1 MGVQDSCSGED
12 FDSRVKIFHELMR
25 RKVREILLVSSLYD
39 ACIMEEDGRLSERII
54 NEYRGLNLSQPPRI
68 TWASTAQ
75 EALQAVE
82 QRPIDLVITMPRL
95 VDMDAFALGQTIKEM
110 RADLPVILLTHSA
123 LLPDNAPATSRPPG
137 IDRIYAWSG
146 NTDLLL
152 ALIKNVEDRW
162 NVDHDTGQAGI
173 RVILFV
179 EDSPVYAAAL
189 LPILYREVVL
199 QIQAAMEDG
208 LNEEHRLLTMRARPK
223 ILVAETFEEAERLW
237 RRFEPYVLGVISDV
251 RFPKGAA
258 LDPDAG
264 VEFLSH
270 VKAERF
276 DIPLLLTSSE
286 SSNRQK
292 AERIPASFVDKNSP
306 SLLAEVRR
314 FFTRHLGFG
323 DFVFRM
329 PDGREIARAP
339 SFRSLEKILPLIPDD
354 AFFYH
359 WTRNDFSRWLFA
371 RTEITVASRIR
382 PMSAADFAGD
392 IGRMRAYL
400 MDVIRARR
408 KRRQRGVVAD
418 FDAHDFDPEM
428 TFAKIGRG
436 SLGGKARGLVFISA
450 LLRRYPHIQEKFPQ
464 VDILVPRTLVITA
477 EGFDDFV
484 ESNDLRDLSKAD
496 LQDDAVAEAFL
507 AAEFP
512 EWIQRDL
519 AAYLDQ
525 VSCPLSIRSSSLLE
539 DAQFK
544 AYAGLYRT
552 YMLPNRDPDPAVRL
566 TDLVCAIKLVYAS
579 TYFQGPKA
587 FARRVGHRTE
597 EEKMAVIIQEMIGRR
612 SGEFFY
618 PAISGVA
625 QSYNYY
631 PFDCMQ
637 PGDGIASIALGLGKT
652 VAEGARALRFCPRH
666 PQLLPQFSTVE
677 DMLRNAQRFFYAL
690 HMQASLSADCRGI
703 AEEATLLKREI
714 DDAAAEPAVR
724 ALTSTYVPQDHRIRE
739 TAAPGGYPVLT
750 FNRVL
755 KYNEFPLCGI
765 LNELLRAGQEGMG
778 CPVEIEFAVDLPPD
792 PQDRTTFAFLQ
803 IRPMS
808 ARTELR
814 TVTIDPDD
822 IRRAFCYSTH
832 ALGNTERDDI
842 RDIVY
847 VRPEAFDPARTVEMA
862 AHIGK
867 FNAGLVQEGRKYL
880 LMGPGRWGSADR
892 WLGIPVGWSDIS
904 GVGAVVET
912 TSERLKADP
921 SQGSHFFH
929 NITTLGINY
938 LTVRGGDDF
947 VDWPQVAAMPVAAG
961 TDYIVHA
968 RTASPIRLKVDG
980 RTSRGVMWLDANP
993 C

>member
-1 MGVQDSCSGED
+1 MQPGCTRAD
-12 FDSRVKIFHELMR
+12 FDSRVKIFHELMT
-25 RKVREILLVSSLYD
+25 RKVRDILLVSSLYD

-75 EALQAVE
+75 EALQAVAD
-82 QRPIDLVITMPRL
+82 RPIDLVITMPRL
-95 VDMDAFALGQTIKEM
+95 VDMDAFALGQTIKEI
-110 RADLPVILLTHSA
+110 RSDLPVILVTHSA
-123 LLPDNAPATSRPPG
+123 LLPENAPAPSRPPG

-152 ALIKNVEDRW
+152 ALIKSVEDRW
-162 NVDHDTGQAGI
+162 NVDHDTRRAGI

-189 LPILYREVVL
+189 LPILYKEVVL

-223 ILVAETFEEAERLW
+223 IIVAETFEEAERLW

-251 RFPKGAA
+251 RFPRGDA

-264 VEFLSH
+264 VDFLSRI
-270 VKAERF
+270 KAERF

-286 SSNRQK
+286 SSNREK
-292 AERIPASFVDKNSP
+292 AEKIAASFVDKNSL
-306 SLLAEVRR
+306 SLLDEVRH

-329 PDGREIARAP
+329 PDGREIARAS
-339 SFRSLEKILPLIPDD
+339 SFRALEKILPVIPDD
-354 AFFYH
+354 SFYYH

-371 RTEITVASRIR
+371 RTEITVAARIR
-382 PMSAADFAGD
+382 PVSAADFAD
-392 IGRMRAYL
+392 DVARMRRYL

-418 FDAHDFDPEM
+418 FDADDFDPE
-428 TFAKIGRG
+428 TNFTKIGRG

-450 LLRRYPHIQEKFPQ
+450 MLRRYPRIQEKFPD

-484 ESNDLRDLSKAD
+484 ANNYLKDLSKKD
-496 LQDDAVAEAFL
+496 IPDGAVAEAFL
-507 AAEFP
+507 KATFP
-512 EWIQRDL
+512 EWIERDL
-519 AAYLDQ
+519 AAYLAQ
-525 VSCPLSIRSSSLLE
+525 VTCPLSIRSSSLLE

-552 YMLPNRDPDPAVRL
+552 YMLPNRDPNLTARL
-566 TDLVCAIKLVYAS
+566 EQLICAIKLVYAS

-587 FARRVGHRTE
+587 FAQRVGHRTE
-597 EEKMAVIIQEMIGRR
+597 EEKMAVIIQEMIGRE
-612 SGEFFY
+612 SGGFYY

-625 QSYNYY
+625 QSHNYY
-631 PFDCMQ
+631 PFERMK
-637 PGDGIASIALGLGKT
+637 PEDGIATIALGMGKT

-666 PQLLPQFSTVE
+666 PQLLPQFSAVE
-677 DMLRNAQRFFYAL
+677 DVLKNAQRFFYAL
-690 HMQASLSADCRGI
+690 EIQSSFPRGCGDI
-703 AEEATLLKREI
+703 GEKVTLIRREI
-714 DDAAAEPAVR
+714 DDAAVEPSVR
-724 ALTSTYVPQDHRIRE
+724 LLASTYVPQDHRIRE
-739 TAAPGGYPVLT
+739 TAVPGGYPVLT
-750 FNRVL
+750 FNRIL
-755 KYNEFPLCGI
+755 KYGDFPLCDI
-765 LNELLRAGQEGMG
+765 LNELLQAGQEGMG

-792 PQDRTTFAFLQ
+792 PHTRPTFAFLQ

-808 ARTELR
+808 ARMELK
-814 TVTIDPDD
+814 TVEILRED

-832 ALGNTERDDI
+832 ALGNAERTDI

-847 VRPEAFDPARTVEMA
+847 IKPEAFDPGRTVEMA
-862 AHIGK
+862 AQVGRL
-867 FNAGLVQEGRKYL
+867 NAGLVQEGRKYL
-880 LMGPGRWGSADR
+880 LIGPGRWGSADR
-892 WLGIPVGWSDIS
+892 WLGIPVNWADIS

-912 TSERLKADP
+912 TSAQLNADP

-938 LTVRGGDDF
+938 LTVREGGEDF
-947 VDWPQVAAMPVAAG
+947 MDWRQVAAMPAASQ

-968 RTASPIRLKVDG
+968 RLKAPVSLKVDG
-980 RTSRGVMWLDANP
+980 RTSRGVMWLDEHP
-993 C
+993 S